1 MLLMLSTDL
10 NLLYLLGLAVQ
21 LVGLLIGCFLGSI
34 EAKPKKP
41 RSYTMIPSDVY
52 DKTGVTLGKEA
63 THVCNL
69 E

>member
-1 MLLMLSTDL
+1 MILMLSTDL
-10 NLLYLLGLAVQ
+10 NLLGLAVQ

-34 EAKPKKP
+34 QAKPKKP

-63 THVCNL
+63 THVYNL
-69 E
+69 